1 MLKIQFK
8 HSKSVNGGARQV
20 KRDSSVKRDFRS
32 SSRPYL
38 IRQPSPPFVGGEIWS
53 TQISGW
59 SFNQSLM
66 DDYLKAYWCGSLD
79 IWSDRNE
86 ILQVM
91 FFLYLMGVTGPA
103 PL

>member
-32 SSRPYL
+32 SSRPVNKTTSL
-38 IRQPSPPFVGGEIWS
+38 PSLDGRWS
-53 TQISGW
+53 TQISQ

-66 DDYLKAYWCGSLD
+66 VDDFSRLVDGGTVPHL
-79 IWSDRNE
+79 
-86 ILQVM
+86 
-91 FFLYLMGVTGPA
+91 FLWIHA
-103 PL
+103 EK